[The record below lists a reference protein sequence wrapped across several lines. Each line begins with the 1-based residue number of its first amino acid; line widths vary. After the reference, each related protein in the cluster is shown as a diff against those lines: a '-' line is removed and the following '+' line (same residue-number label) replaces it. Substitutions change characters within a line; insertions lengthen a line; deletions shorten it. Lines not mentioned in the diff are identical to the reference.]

1 MKSAYRLR
9 ASRSAAVAQ
18 MWLSNDAVECI
29 ADYNYAVV
37 IWKLRVQFSGN
48 D

>member
-1 MKSAYRLR
+1 MMKSAYRPR
-9 ASRSAAVAQ
+9 ASQSVAQ